1 MKRIEKAEVIKLMA
15 ELKAKGFSNE
25 ELAVMLSRSS
35 QTIWSW
41 NNPDNK
47 RVPCLS
53 DLNVLKRLLATK

>member
-1 MKRIEKAEVIKLMA
+1 MVKPKKSEVVKLMA

-25 ELAVMLSRSS
+25 ELAVGLSRSS

-41 NNPDNK
+41 GRLDNK

-53 DLNVLKRLLATK
+53 DLNVLKRLLAK